1 MPGAQCG
8 DVTHRIDVKQ
18 DQHTVVFE
26 FHGLL
31 DEEALRGLRETISRL
46 RESGEAVRVVLRAG
60 AEVERSCLPELRTL
74 DAAVTA
80 ESPYLA
86 RWLAR
91 D

>member
-1 MPGAQCG
+1 M
-8 DVTHRIDVKQ
+8 KQ
-18 DQHTVVFE
+18 DREAVVIE
-26 FHGLL
+26 FNGLL
-31 DEEALRGLRETISRL
+31 DADALGGLRSTIALVRQ
-46 RESGEAVRVVLRAG
+46 EGADVRVVLRAG

-91 D
+91 V